1 MKTTRTA
8 LLLMGLVLV
17 AACGTKGPL
26 VLPDK
31 ADEPDKTES
40 PAAP

>member
-1 MKTTRTA
+1 MKTARY
-8 LLLMGLVLV
+8 LLLMMSLVLV

-26 VLPDK
+26 VLPEK
-31 ADEPDKTES
+31 ADKPDKTES